1 MGDNTQ
7 QRGRK
12 ESEALR
18 NIQRKIVNAR
28 RVGVSLRVCACV
40 CWCVCVS
47 SKNAT
52 EVVSR
57 KKKKEENKKTQN
69 GTETYCEIRATEKAI
84 HQRGFWSFWGFLPKG
99 IKEHERTQKRRAEKE
114 ERSLFLAF

>member
-1 MGDNTQ
+1 M
-7 QRGRK
+7 
-12 ESEALR
+12 
-18 NIQRKIVNAR
+18 QRKLSVA
-28 RVGVSLRVCACV
+28 
-40 CWCVCVS
+40 
-47 SKNAT
+47 
-52 EVVSR
+52 
-57 KKKKEENKKTQN
+57 KKKEENKKTQN